1 MEAGRWKFREKIFHA
16 LFDVIV
22 LKFIKD
28 NGSLA
33 GYDFMVHARQRYG
46 VRLSSGTVYSKI
58 YSLERKGLIKGKMDG
73 RRKVYVL
80 TDKGEAALNSIL
92 SDPLAVQF
100 LRLFG
105 ISGGVEV
112 EN

>member
-1 MEAGRWKFREKIFHA
+1 MEVGRWKFRERIFHA

-33 GYDFMVHARQRYG
+33 GYDFMIYARQRYG

-58 YSLERKGLIKGKMDG
+58 YSLERQGLIKGRTDG

-80 TDKGEAALNSIL
+80 TDKGEAALNSIF

-100 LRLFG
+100 LKLFG
-105 ISGGVEV
+105 VSSGIEV
-112 EN
+112 GN